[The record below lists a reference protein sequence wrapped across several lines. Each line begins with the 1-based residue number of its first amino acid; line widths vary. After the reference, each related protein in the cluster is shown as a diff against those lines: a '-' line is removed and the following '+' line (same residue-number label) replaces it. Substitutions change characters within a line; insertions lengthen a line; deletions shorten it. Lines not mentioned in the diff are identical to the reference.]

1 MLKWG
6 FQNIALPSKLPPP
19 PHPRYS
25 RPYKH
30 LPDYTLLAHRAT
42 YWRQCQQCQT
52 PLSVSPLIA
61 HHGLRV
67 GMDAALEQYQ
77 LLQTR
82 EGMKSNMRT
91 IVKMALQLGL
101 QNKDARAHKTT
112 RVDSERLKEGWS
124 RLQWVRKNASHLKDA
139 LLASNDR

>member
-52 PLSVSPLIA
+52 PLSVSRLIA

-82 EGMKSNMRT
+82 EGIKSNMRT

-101 QNKDARAHKTT
+101 PHKDARAQKQPESTPNGS
-112 RVDSERLKEGWS
+112 RKAKVDSSECKSAQTRLTS
-124 RLQWVRKNASHLKDA
+124 RTS
-139 LLASNDR
+139 